1 MCILH
6 TTFFQNQKAVRCGS
20 VAYVKYLACCLN
32 RIWTAPVS
40 YSKRPW
46 HSVGTHN
53 ALRLW
58 VCPWGF
64 KRVYEVLS
72 MPLGYPRLL
81 WCSLGTEGFWKI
93 LVVGR
98 CQRGCEH
105 GQLRSR
111 GNPQWI
117 PAAARI
123 TSILSLSLSIHQSL
137 SISLSFPFPNFLF
150 LIFLFAFLIFL
161 SFQHLQCILYFL

>member
-1 MCILH
+1 M
-6 TTFFQNQKAVRCGS
+6 
-20 VAYVKYLACCLN
+20 AYVKYLACCLN

-40 YSKRPW
+40 YSKCPW

-58 VCPWGF
+58 VCPWG
-64 KRVYEVLS
+64 VLTLS
-72 MPLGYPRLL
+72 MRYWACPLAIRICSGAV
-81 WCSLGTEGFWKI
+81 WCLGTEGFWKI

-98 CQRGCEH
+98 CQRGCQH

-123 TSILSLSLSIHQSL
+123 TAEDHSTHCQHILSLHPSITQYFSL
-137 SISLSFPFPNFLF
+137 ISLSQFAPF
-150 LIFLFAFLIFL
+150 IFLFALLIFL
-161 SFQHLQCILYFL
+161 SFQRLLCILSFL